1 MTRLV
6 TALAVT
12 GLIGLTACADPATET
27 RIADLETQVKD
38 LQAKVT
44 AIQANPAAAKGAPAA
59 VDAAGE
65 AEAGELLR
73 QATDLAGA
81 LKYDEA
87 KAKLDELKSKYGASR
102 AARSAGRLE
111 SELAVVGIDAGD
123 LEVENWFQGNANMN
137 DGKATL
143 LVFWETW
150 CPHCR
155 REVPKVQETFDKY
168 NSQGLNLV
176 ALTKV
181 TKSSTDEKVAEFAKE
196 NNLTYPI
203 AKEKE
208 GSMSNRFG
216 VRGIPAAAVVKD
228 GKVVWRGH
236 PARLTDE
243 MIQGWING

>member
-1 MTRLV
+1 MTRIV
-6 TALAVT
+6 TALALT
-12 GLIGLTACADPATET
+12 GLLGLAACADPATET

-44 AIQANPAAAKGAPAA
+44 AIESRPGGAAKGAPA
-59 VDAAGE
+59 VDAAAE
-65 AEAGELLR
+65 SEAGELLR
-73 QATDLAGA
+73 QATDLAQA

-87 KAKLDELKSKYGASR
+87 KAKLGELKEKYGATR

-111 SELAVVGIDAGD
+111 SELAVVGIDAGE
-123 LEVENWFQGNANMN
+123 LEVENWFQGNASMN

-155 REVPKVQETFDKY
+155 REVPKVQATFDKY

-176 ALTKV
+176 ALTKI
-181 TKSSTDEKVAEFAKE
+181 TKSSTPEKVEEFAKE
-196 NNLTYPI
+196 NNLSYPI
-203 AKEKE
+203 AKEKD
-208 GSMSNRFG
+208 GSMSSRFG

-243 MIQGWING
+243 MIETWLNG